1 MATATTKQARFEK
14 DVQAYLLT
22 LPQLLRESEGKFVLV
37 GAAELAGIFDV
48 RDDAM
53 AEGYKR
59 FGDQG
64 FLVRPISRDDLEMA
78 RQMPEACLS

>member
-14 DVQAYLLT
+14 DVRAYLRA
-22 LPQLLRESEGKFVLV
+22 LPHLLKESEGKFVLV
-37 GAAELAGIFDV
+37 GAAELAGVFDA

-59 FGDQG
+59 FGGQG

-78 RQMPEACLS
+78 QQMPEACLS